1 MSYNTESIKN
11 SVEFLKSENNKH
23 EYQMVKSGKNC
34 YNYCK
39 NQLSNITHGSVTDF
53 FINPLNNFSN
63 YPFGSNDFYIDF
75 AVPKF
80 EYRFHQFL
88 LSFTVTNNTETL
100 CSIMPLPLIIRK
112 ISLLKNSNAL
122 GNDVLDYDILL
133 FNLNKYKN
141 ELKSDELG
149 LLDMGLNN
157 INQLVSIFLNP
168 GASSSA
174 TIELPIS
181 LARTNWSANS
191 IRNDLVIRI
200 YFKYNIVYQG
210 PPNNQIRLSNVVLA
224 TRVREMSNSAKQYL
238 YSQPKLNHLFN
249 KRLLV
254 QYNIPSLTL
263 NNNYSINIAGFN
275 NVAAAALCWI
285 SIPDSNITLGTSND
299 SLVWHLFNY
308 SMDNVFI
315 TDGTGKNIINNNVFT
330 QNYNNYLLQNKFKRL
345 YTYFRQLTNSV
356 LNKGELFYL
365 PLGADNA
372 DPFLG
377 DFEGGTSFRE
387 NDNFKFNFT
396 SKSTLASNCILNILF
411 FVPALLDLHN
421 GNITESYA

>member
-34 YNYCK
+34 YNYSKC
-39 NQLSNITHGSVTDF
+39 QLSNITHGSVTDF

-75 AVPKF
+75 QVPKF

-157 INQLVSIFLNP
+157 INQL
-168 GASSSA
+168 
-174 TIELPIS
+174 
-181 LARTNWSANS
+181 
-191 IRNDLVIRI
+191 
-200 YFKYNIVYQG
+200 
-210 PPNNQIRLSNVVLA
+210 
-224 TRVREMSNSAKQYL
+224 
-238 YSQPKLNHLFN
+238 
-249 KRLLV
+249 
-254 QYNIPSLTL
+254 
-263 NNNYSINIAGFN
+263 
-275 NVAAAALCWI
+275 
-285 SIPDSNITLGTSND
+285 
-299 SLVWHLFNY
+299 
-308 SMDNVFI
+308 
-315 TDGTGKNIINNNVFT
+315 
-330 QNYNNYLLQNKFKRL
+330 
-345 YTYFRQLTNSV
+345 
-356 LNKGELFYL
+356 
-365 PLGADNA
+365 
-372 DPFLG
+372 
-377 DFEGGTSFRE
+377 
-387 NDNFKFNFT
+387 
-396 SKSTLASNCILNILF
+396 
-411 FVPALLDLHN
+411 
-421 GNITESYA
+421 